1 MKNEIMYDGI
11 TGIREDIVLQAEKY
25 QFDKKNRDKGRKDVW
40 MKYGIMAACVCLAV
54 GLGVFVL
61 GIGRGAK
68 PGDTAGSGSGGHES
82 GSTFMSYAGPV
93 FPLNAL
99 NDVTGIT
106 AARNIDFDFA
116 PYETKMKYHEIS
128 GEETGYQH
136 YDTESLVTDSYLLS
150 NTTGEDIVLNA
161 SYPFI
166 GSFSSGYKWMPTI
179 SVDDNIVEAR
189 LYAGRF
195 SGGFYSAHGLNTDK
209 TDRSNIKSAGEW
221 TDFQAL
227 LEDGSYIADAYAEY
241 PKLDQNVIV
250 YKLSD
255 IAYDGSDETAT
266 NPTIGMEFKVI
277 SSDTRILS
285 YGSTGGRRDVETGEF
300 QQCYHIPEENEIG
313 YGMDRYLI
321 VLGEDITGP
330 EIQGYC
336 DGGCD
341 EGEEIKGVTADVERY
356 EITLG
361 EVVWKLLIE
370 EREPSY
376 FDEEQVDI
384 ASAEMLFG
392 SIAELIYDYGI
403 LSDNVAERYEW
414 GSLEDM
420 WSETYNMQ
428 RVMYMGFEVVV
439 PANGSV
445 QIDAVMRK
453 DASFDFVG
461 EGTDRNGYDMVTR
474 LGSAFKFS
482 EQTASVSNTQFVEI
496 VYQNFGFDLENGIT
510 QVELDVNEP
519 HYYMEVRKIDN
530 EGVENVSAD

>member
-1 MKNEIMYDGI
+1 MDE
-11 TGIREDIVLQAEKY
+11 
-25 QFDKKNRDKGRKDVW
+25 VW
-40 MKYGIMAACVCLAV
+40 NHGSLCMPGNWFS
-54 GLGVFVL
+54 VFVL
-61 GIGRGAK
+61 SIGRGAK
-68 PGDTAGSGSGGHES
+68 PGDTAGSGSGGNES
-82 GSTFMSYAGPV
+82 GSVFMSYAGPV
-93 FPLNAL
+93 FPLNVL
-99 NDVTGIT
+99 NDTTGIT
-106 AARNIDFDFA
+106 AVRNIDYDFA
-116 PYETKMKYHEIS
+116 PYETKMKYHENY
-128 GEETGYQH
+128 GEETGYLN
-136 YDTESLVTDSYLLS
+136 YETESLVTDSYILR
-150 NTTGEDIVLNA
+150 NTTDEDIVLNA

-166 GSFSSGYKWMPTI
+166 GNFSSGYKWMPTI
-179 SVDDNIVEAR
+179 SVDDSMVETK

-241 PKLDQNVIV
+241 PQLNQKVTV

-255 IAYDGSDETAT
+255 ITYDGSDGTAT

-300 QQCYHIPEENEIG
+300 QQCYHIPEENERG

-321 VLGEDITGP
+321 ILGEDITIP
-330 EIQGYC
+330 EIQGYR
-336 DGGCD
+336 DGGCE
-341 EGEEIKGVTADVERY
+341 EGEEIKGVTADVMRFET
-356 EITLG
+356 TLG
-361 EVVWKLLIE
+361 EIIWELLIE

-392 SIAELIYDYGI
+392 TIAELMYDYGI

-420 WSETYNMQ
+420 WSETYSMQ
-428 RVMYMGFEVVV
+428 RVMYVSFDVVV
-439 PANGSV
+439 PANGSIRV
-445 QIDAVMRK
+445 DAAMRK

-461 EGTDRNGYDMVTR
+461 EDTDRNGYDMVTQ
-474 LGSAFKFS
+474 LGSTLKFI
-482 EQTASVSNTQFVEI
+482 EQSASVSNTQFIEI

-510 QVELDVNEP
+510 QVALDLNEP
-519 HYYMEVRKIDN
+519 HYYMEVRKISSED
-530 EGVENVSAD
+530 EENISTN